1 LAPTLKRN
9 DIVMI
14 DNLPVH
20 TVVGVKEAIE
30 AAGATVLYL
39 TQYASFDS
47 HYLLVHGFPNSPSK
61 AKFSIPWLM
70 ERRVKIG
77 NSP

>member
-14 DNLPVH
+14 DNLPV
-20 TVVGVKEAIE
+20 KEAIE
-30 AAGATVLYL
+30 TAGATVLYL
-39 TQYASFDS
+39 PQYASFDS